1 MEFLPLALV
10 LASAVSH
17 GLWNYLAK
25 EGNDKEAFMLLLNVS
40 GLVLVTP
47 VFLLILPEI
56 YLPLEIVPFLL
67 VSGLAEIVYFLGLGK
82 AYDSGDLS
90 IVYPV
95 ARSSPVFV
103 TIAAAVF
110 LGETFSLTGLLGILV
125 IFIGVYVLHL
135 KGITRDDLVAPI
147 RYLLSGSSKY
157 AVIAALG
164 TTVYSITDKLG
175 VTTVDPLLY
184 SFWLGFSVTGMMII
198 VTIRRRGIQAI
209 RDEFSS
215 PIRITFAGVLMRGGY
230 MMVLYAMSLAQ
241 VSYILALRQISVVLG
256 ALMGVVF
263 LEESYGRVRIIGSLI
278 IFLGVFILGVMA

>member
-25 EGNDKEAFMLLLNVS
+25 EGKDKESFMLLLNLTS
-40 GLVLVTP
+40 LPLLLP

-56 YLPLEIVPFLL
+56 YLPLEILPYLL
-67 VSGLAEIVYFLGLGK
+67 VSGLAETVFFLGLGK
-82 AYDSGDLS
+82 AYESGDLS

-110 LGETFSLTGLLGILV
+110 LGETISMTGLLGILV
-125 IFIGVYVLHL
+125 IFIGVYILHL
-135 KGITRDDLVAPI
+135 KGMTREDLVAPV
-147 RYLLSGSSKY
+147 RYLMSGSSRY
-157 AVIAALG
+157 AVTAALG

-184 SFWLGFSVTGMMII
+184 SFWLGFSVTGMMTV
-198 VTIRRRGIQAI
+198 VTIRRKGFKAI

-215 PIRITFAGVLMRGGY
+215 PLKVSFAGLLMRSGY
-230 MMVLYAMSLAQ
+230 MLVLYAMSIAP

-256 ALMGVVF
+256 TLMGVAF
-263 LEESYGRVRIIGSLI
+263 LGESYGRVRIMGSVV
-278 IFLGVFILGVMA
+278 IFVGVFILGVMA

>member
-1 MEFLPLALV
+1 MEILPLALV

-25 EGNDKEAFMLLLNVS
+25 KGNDKEAFMLLLNVS
-40 GLVLVTP
+40 GLVLITP

-67 VSGLAEIVYFLGLGK
+67 ISGLAEIVYFLGLGK
-82 AYDSGDLS
+82 AYESGDLS

-103 TIAAAVF
+103 TIAAAIF
-110 LGETFSLTGLLGILV
+110 LGETFSLFGLLGILV

-147 RYLLSGSSKY
+147 RYLMSGSSKY

-175 VTTVDPLLY
+175 VTTIDPLLY

-278 IFLGVFILGVMA
+278 IFIGVFILGVMA

>member
-25 EGNDKEAFMLLLNVS
+25 EGNDKESFMLLLNLIS
-40 GLVLVTP
+40 LPLLIP
-47 VFLLILPEI
+47 VFLLVLPEI
-56 YLPLEIVPFLL
+56 YFPLEILPYLM
-67 VSGLAEIVYFLGLGK
+67 VSGLAEVVYFLGLGK
-82 AYDSGDLS
+82 AYESGDLS

-103 TIAAAVF
+103 TIAAAIF
-110 LGETFSLTGLLGILV
+110 LGETFSLMGLLGILV

-135 KGITRDDLVAPI
+135 KGTTRDDFIAPI
-147 RYLLSGSSKY
+147 NYLMSGSSRY

-175 VTTVDPLLY
+175 VTTVNPLLY
-184 SFWLGFSVTGMMII
+184 SFWLGFFVTGMMTV
-198 VTIRRRGIQAI
+198 VTVYRKGFKTI

-215 PIRITFAGVLMRGGY
+215 PIKVTVAGVLMRGGY

-256 ALMGVVF
+256 ALMGVIF
-263 LEESYGRVRIIGSLI
+263 LEESYGRVRIIGSVI
-278 IFLGVFILGVMA
+278 IFAGVFILGVMA

>member
-25 EGNDKEAFMLLLNVS
+25 EGNDKESFMLLLNVS
-40 GLVLVTP
+40 SLILFTPVLV
-47 VFLLILPEI
+47 LILPEI
-56 YLPLEIVPFLL
+56 YLPIEIVPYLL
-67 VSGLAEIVYFLGLGK
+67 VSSLAETVYFLGLGK
-82 AYDSGDLS
+82 AYESGDLS

-110 LGETFSLTGLLGILV
+110 LGETFSLMGLLGILV

-135 KGITRDDLVAPI
+135 KGMTRNDLVAPLN
-147 RYLLSGSSKY
+147 YLMSGSSRY

-175 VTTVDPLLY
+175 VTTVHPLLY

-198 VTIRRRGIQAI
+198 VTLKRRGFQAI
-209 RDEFSS
+209 KDEFSS
-215 PIRITFAGVLMRGGY
+215 PIRITFAGMLMRGGY

-241 VSYILALRQISVVLG
+241 VSYILALRQVSVVLG
-256 ALMGVVF
+256 ALMGVIF
-263 LEESYGRVRIIGSLI
+263 LGESYGRVRIIGSVI
-278 IFLGVFILGVMA
+278 IFIGVFILGVMT

>member
-25 EGNDKEAFMLLLNVS
+25 EGKDKESFMLLLNLTS
-40 GLVLVTP
+40 LPLLLP

-56 YLPLEIVPFLL
+56 YLPLEIVPYLL
-67 VSGLAEIVYFLGLGK
+67 VSGLAETVYFLGLGK
-82 AYDSGDLS
+82 AYESGDLS

-110 LGETFSLTGLLGILV
+110 LGETISLTGLLGILV
-125 IFIGVYVLHL
+125 IFIGVYILHL
-135 KGITRDDLVAPI
+135 KGITREDLVAPV
-147 RYLLSGSSKY
+147 RYLMSGSSRY
-157 AVIAALG
+157 AIIAALG

-184 SFWLGFSVTGMMII
+184 SFWLGFSVTGMMTI
-198 VTIRRRGIQAI
+198 VTVKRKGFKAI

-215 PIRITFAGVLMRGGY
+215 PLKVSFAGLLMRGGY
-230 MMVLYAMSLAQ
+230 MLVLYAMSIAP

-256 ALMGVVF
+256 ALMGVAF
-263 LEESYGRVRIIGSLI
+263 LGESYGRVRIMGSLV
-278 IFLGVFILGVMA
+278 IFIGVFILGVMA

>member
-25 EGNDKEAFMLLLNVS
+25 EGKDKESFMLLLNLTS
-40 GLVLVTP
+40 LPLLLP

-56 YLPLEIVPFLL
+56 YLPLEIVPYLL
-67 VSGLAEIVYFLGLGK
+67 VSGLAETVYFLGLSK
-82 AYDSGDLS
+82 AYESGDLS

-110 LGETFSLTGLLGILV
+110 LGETISMTGLLGILV
-125 IFIGVYVLHL
+125 IFIGVYILHL
-135 KGITRDDLVAPI
+135 KGITWEDLVAPV
-147 RYLLSGSSKY
+147 RYLMSGSSRY

-184 SFWLGFSVTGMMII
+184 SFWLGFSVTGMMTI
-198 VTIRRRGIQAI
+198 VTLRRKGFKAI

-215 PIRITFAGVLMRGGY
+215 PLKVSFAGLLMRGGY
-230 MMVLYAMSLAQ
+230 MLVLYAMSIAP

-256 ALMGVVF
+256 ALMGVAF
-263 LEESYGRVRIIGSLI
+263 LGENYGRVRIMGSAV
-278 IFLGVFILGVMA
+278 IFVGVFILGVMA

>member
-25 EGNDKEAFMLLLNVS
+25 EGKDKESFMLLLNLTS
-40 GLVLVTP
+40 LPLLLP

-56 YLPLEIVPFLL
+56 YLPLEILPYLL
-67 VSGLAEIVYFLGLGK
+67 VSGLAETVYFLGLGK
-82 AYDSGDLS
+82 AYESGDLS

-103 TIAAAVF
+103 TIAAVVF
-110 LGETFSLTGLLGILV
+110 LGETISMTGLLGILV
-125 IFIGVYVLHL
+125 IFIGVYILHL
-135 KGITRDDLVAPI
+135 KGMTREDLVAPV
-147 RYLLSGSSKY
+147 RYLMSGSSRY

-164 TTVYSITDKLG
+164 TTVYSITEKLG

-184 SFWLGFSVTGMMII
+184 SFWLGFSVTGMMTI
-198 VTIRRRGIQAI
+198 VTIRRKGFKAI

-215 PIRITFAGVLMRGGY
+215 PLKVSFAGLLMRGGY
-230 MMVLYAMSLAQ
+230 MLVLYAMSIAP

-256 ALMGVVF
+256 TLMGVAF
-263 LEESYGRVRIIGSLI
+263 LGESYGRVRIMGSVV
-278 IFLGVFILGVMA
+278 IFVGVFILGVMA

>member
-25 EGNDKEAFMLLLNVS
+25 EGNDKESFMLLLNVS
-40 GLVLVTP
+40 GLVLLTP
-47 VFLLILPEI
+47 FFLLILPEI
-56 YLPLEIVPFLL
+56 YLPLEILPYLL
-67 VSGLAEIVYFLGLGK
+67 VSGLAETVYFLGLGK
-82 AYDSGDLS
+82 AYESGDLS

-103 TIAAAVF
+103 TIAAAGF
-110 LGETFSLTGLLGILV
+110 LGETFSLMGLLGIMV

-135 KGITRDDLVAPI
+135 KGMTRADLVAPM
-147 RYLLSGSSKY
+147 RYLMSGSSKY

-209 RDEFSS
+209 KDEFSS
-215 PIRITFAGVLMRGGY
+215 PIRITFAGILMRGGY
-230 MMVLYAMSLAQ
+230 MMVLYAMSIAQ

-263 LEESYGRVRIIGSLI
+263 LGESYGRVRIIGSLI
-278 IFLGVFILGVMA
+278 IFIGVFILGVMA

>member
-1 MEFLPLALV
+1 MEFLPLVLV

-40 GLVLVTP
+40 GLVLFFP

-56 YLPLEIVPFLL
+56 YLPLEIVPYLL
-67 VSGLAEIVYFLGLGK
+67 VSGLAETVYFIGLGK
-82 AYDSGDLS
+82 AYESGDLS

-103 TIAAAVF
+103 TIAAAIF
-110 LGETFSLTGLLGILV
+110 LGETVSLTGLLGILV

-135 KGITRDDLVAPI
+135 KGMTRDDLVAPI
-147 RYLLSGSSKY
+147 RYLMSGSSKY

-175 VTTVDPLLY
+175 VTAVDPLLY

-198 VTIRRRGIQAI
+198 VTIRRKGIQAI
-209 RDEFSS
+209 RNEFSS
-215 PIRITFAGVLMRGGY
+215 PIRITFAGILMRGGY

-263 LEESYGRVRIIGSLI
+263 LGESYGRVRIIGSLI
-278 IFLGVFILGVMA
+278 IFTGVYILGVMA

>member
-25 EGNDKEAFMLLLNVS
+25 EGKDKESFMLLLNLTS
-40 GLVLVTP
+40 LPLLLP
-47 VFLLILPEI
+47 VFFLILPEI
-56 YLPLEIVPFLL
+56 YLPLVIVPYLL
-67 VSGLAEIVYFLGLGK
+67 VSGLAETVYFLGLGK
-82 AYDSGDLS
+82 AYESGDLS

-110 LGETFSLTGLLGILV
+110 LGETISMTGLLGIIV
-125 IFIGVYVLHL
+125 IFIGVYILHL
-135 KGITRDDLVAPI
+135 KGITREDLVAPV
-147 RYLLSGSSKY
+147 RYLMSGSSRY
-157 AVIAALG
+157 AIIAALG

-184 SFWLGFSVTGMMII
+184 SFWLGFSVTGMMTI
-198 VTIRRRGIQAI
+198 VTLRRKGFKAI

-215 PIRITFAGVLMRGGY
+215 PLKVSFAGLLMRGGY
-230 MMVLYAMSLAQ
+230 MLVLYAMSIAP

-256 ALMGVVF
+256 ALMGVAF
-263 LEESYGRVRIIGSLI
+263 LGESYGRVRIMGSFV
-278 IFLGVFILGVMA
+278 IFIGVFILGVMA

>member
-17 GLWNYLAK
+17 GLWNYMAK
-25 EGNDKEAFMLLLNVS
+25 EGKDKESFMLLLNLTS
-40 GLVLVTP
+40 LPLFLP
-47 VFLLILPEI
+47 VFLLVLPEI
-56 YLPLEIVPFLL
+56 YLPLEIVPYLL
-67 VSGLAEIVYFLGLGK
+67 VSGLAETVYFLGLGK
-82 AYDSGDLS
+82 AYESGDLS

-110 LGETFSLTGLLGILV
+110 LGETISMTGLLGILV
-125 IFIGVYVLHL
+125 IFIGVYILHL
-135 KGITRDDLVAPI
+135 KGMTREDLVAPV
-147 RYLLSGSSKY
+147 RYLMSGSSRY
-157 AVIAALG
+157 AIIAALG

-184 SFWLGFSVTGMMII
+184 SFWLGFSVTGMMTI
-198 VTIRRRGIQAI
+198 VTLKRKGFKAI

-215 PIRITFAGVLMRGGY
+215 PLRVSFAGLLMRGGY
-230 MMVLYAMSLAQ
+230 MLVLYAMSIAP

-256 ALMGVVF
+256 ALMGVAF
-263 LEESYGRVRIIGSLI
+263 LGESYGRVRIMGSVV
-278 IFLGVFILGVMA
+278 IFVGVFILGVMA

>member
-1 MEFLPLALV
+1 MEFLPLVLV

-40 GLVLVTP
+40 GLVLFFP

-56 YLPLEIVPFLL
+56 YLPLEIVPYLL
-67 VSGLAEIVYFLGLGK
+67 VSGLAETVYFIGLGK
-82 AYDSGDLS
+82 AYESGDLS

-103 TIAAAVF
+103 IIAAAIF
-110 LGETFSLTGLLGILV
+110 LGETVSLTGLLGILV

-135 KGITRDDLVAPI
+135 KGMTRDDLVAPI
-147 RYLLSGSSKY
+147 RYLMSGSSKY

-175 VTTVDPLLY
+175 VTAVDPLLY

-198 VTIRRRGIQAI
+198 VTIRRKGIQAI
-209 RDEFSS
+209 RNEFSS
-215 PIRITFAGVLMRGGY
+215 PIRITFAGILMRGGY

-256 ALMGVVF
+256 ALIGVVF
-263 LEESYGRVRIIGSLI
+263 LGESYGRVRIIGSLI
-278 IFLGVFILGVMA
+278 ILTGVYILGVMA

>member
-25 EGNDKEAFMLLLNVS
+25 EGKDKESFMLLLNLTS
-40 GLVLVTP
+40 LPLLIP
-47 VFLLILPEI
+47 VFLLILPDI
-56 YLPLEIVPFLL
+56 YLPLEIVPYLL
-67 VSGLAEIVYFLGLGK
+67 VSGLAETVYFLGLGK
-82 AYDSGDLS
+82 AYESGDLS

-103 TIAAAVF
+103 TIAAAIF
-110 LGETFSLTGLLGILV
+110 LGETISLTGLLGIMV
-125 IFIGVYVLHL
+125 IFIGVYILHL
-135 KGITRDDLVAPI
+135 KGITREDLVAPL
-147 RYLLSGSSKY
+147 RYLMSGSSKY
-157 AVIAALG
+157 AIIAALG

-184 SFWLGFSVTGMMII
+184 SFWLGFSVTGMMTI
-198 VTIRRRGIQAI
+198 VTLRRKGFKAI

-215 PIRITFAGVLMRGGY
+215 PLKVSFAGLLMRGGY
-230 MMVLYAMSLAQ
+230 MLVLYAMSIAP

-256 ALMGVVF
+256 ALMGVAF
-263 LEESYGRVRIIGSLI
+263 LGESYGRVRIMGSLV
-278 IFLGVFILGVMA
+278 IFIGVFILGVMA

>member
-25 EGNDKEAFMLLLNVS
+25 EGKDKESFMLLLNLTS
-40 GLVLVTP
+40 LPLLLP
-47 VFLLILPEI
+47 VFLLILPET
-56 YLPLEIVPFLL
+56 YLL
-67 VSGLAEIVYFLGLGK
+67 VSGLAETVYFLGLGK
-82 AYDSGDLS
+82 AYESGDLS

-103 TIAAAVF
+103 TIAAVVF
-110 LGETFSLTGLLGILV
+110 LGETISMTGLLGILV
-125 IFIGVYVLHL
+125 IFIGVYILHL
-135 KGITRDDLVAPI
+135 KGMTREDLVAPV
-147 RYLLSGSSKY
+147 RYLMSGSSRY

-184 SFWLGFSVTGMMII
+184 SFWLGFSVTGMMTI
-198 VTIRRRGIQAI
+198 VTIRRKGFKAI

-215 PIRITFAGVLMRGGY
+215 PLKVSFAGLLMRGGY
-230 MMVLYAMSLAQ
+230 MLVLYAMSIAP

-256 ALMGVVF
+256 ALMGVAF
-263 LEESYGRVRIIGSLI
+263 LGESYGRVRIMGSVV
-278 IFLGVFILGVMA
+278 IFVGVFILGVMA

>member
-1 MEFLPLALV
+1 MEILPLALV

-25 EGNDKEAFMLLLNVS
+25 KGNDKEAFMLLLNVS
-40 GLVLVTP
+40 GLVLITP

-67 VSGLAEIVYFLGLGK
+67 ISGLAEIVYFLGLGK
-82 AYDSGDLS
+82 AYESGDLS

-103 TIAAAVF
+103 TIAAAIF

-147 RYLLSGSSKY
+147 RYLTSGSSKY

-278 IFLGVFILGVMA
+278 IFIGVFIVGVMA

>member
-1 MEFLPLALV
+1 
-10 LASAVSH
+10 
-17 GLWNYLAK
+17 LAK
-25 EGNDKEAFMLLLNVS
+25 EGNDKESFMLLLNVS
-40 GLVLVTP
+40 SLILLIP
-47 VFLLILPEI
+47 VFILKLPEI
-56 YLPLEIVPFLL
+56 YLPLEIVPYLL
-67 VSGLAEIVYFLGLGK
+67 VSGIAETVYFLGLGK
-82 AYDSGDLS
+82 AYESGDLS

-103 TIAAAVF
+103 TIAAAIF
-110 LGETFSLTGLLGILV
+110 LGEKLSLIGLLGILI

-135 KGITRDDLVAPI
+135 KGLTQDDLVAPI
-147 RYLLSGSSKY
+147 TYLMSGSSRY

-198 VTIRRRGIQAI
+198 VTLKRRGLQAI

-215 PIRITFAGVLMRGGY
+215 SFRITFAGLLMRGGY

-263 LEESYGRVRIIGSLI
+263 LRESYGKVRIIGSLLI
-278 IFLGVFILGVMA
+278 LIGVFILGVMA

>member
-25 EGNDKEAFMLLLNVS
+25 EGKDKESFMLLLNLTS
-40 GLVLVTP
+40 LPLLIP

-56 YLPLEIVPFLL
+56 YLPLEIVPYLL
-67 VSGLAEIVYFLGLGK
+67 VSGLAETVYFLGLGK
-82 AYDSGDLS
+82 AYESGDLS

-110 LGETFSLTGLLGILV
+110 LGETISMTGLLGIMV
-125 IFIGVYVLHL
+125 IFVGVYILHL
-135 KGITRDDLVAPI
+135 KGMTREDLVAPV
-147 RYLLSGSSKY
+147 RYLMSGSSRY
-157 AVIAALG
+157 AIIAALG

-175 VTTVDPLLY
+175 VTTVDPMLY
-184 SFWLGFSVTGMMII
+184 SFWLGFSVTGMMTI
-198 VTIRRRGIQAI
+198 VTLKRKGVKAI

-215 PIRITFAGVLMRGGY
+215 PLKVSFAGLLMRGGY
-230 MMVLYAMSLAQ
+230 MLVLYAMSIAP

-256 ALMGVVF
+256 ALLGVVF
-263 LEESYGRVRIIGSLI
+263 LGESYGRVRIMGSLV
-278 IFLGVFILGVMA
+278 IFIGVFILGVMA

>member
-1 MEFLPLALV
+1 MEFLPLVLV

-40 GLVLVTP
+40 GLVLFFP

-56 YLPLEIVPFLL
+56 YLPLEIVPYLL
-67 VSGLAEIVYFLGLGK
+67 VSGLAETVYFIGLGK
-82 AYDSGDLS
+82 AYESGDLS

-103 TIAAAVF
+103 IIAAAIF
-110 LGETFSLTGLLGILV
+110 LGETVSLTGLLGILV

-135 KGITRDDLVAPI
+135 KGMTRDDLVAPI
-147 RYLLSGSSKY
+147 RYLMSGSSKY

-175 VTTVDPLLY
+175 VTAVDPLLY

-198 VTIRRRGIQAI
+198 VTIRRKGIQAI
-209 RDEFSS
+209 RNEFSS
-215 PIRITFAGVLMRGGY
+215 PIRITFAGILMRGGY
-230 MMVLYAMSLAQ
+230 MMVLYAISLAQ

-263 LEESYGRVRIIGSLI
+263 LGESYGRVRIIGSLI
-278 IFLGVFILGVMA
+278 IFTGVYILGVMA

>member
-10 LASAVSH
+10 LSSAVSH

-25 EGNDKEAFMLLLNVS
+25 EGNDKESFMLLLNLIS
-40 GLVLVTP
+40 LPLLIP

-56 YLPLEIVPFLL
+56 YLPLEIVPYLL
-67 VSGLAEIVYFLGLGK
+67 VSGLAETVYFLGLGK
-82 AYDSGDLS
+82 AYESGDLS

-103 TIAAAVF
+103 TIAAAIF
-110 LGETFSLTGLLGILV
+110 LGETISLTGLLGILV

-135 KGITRDDLVAPI
+135 KGMTRDDLVAPI
-147 RYLLSGSSKY
+147 RYLMSGSSRY
-157 AVIAALG
+157 AMIAALG

-198 VTIRRRGIQAI
+198 VTIRRKGIQAI
-209 RDEFSS
+209 KDEFSS
-215 PIRITFAGVLMRGGY
+215 PIRITFAGLLMRGGY
-230 MMVLYAMSLAQ
+230 MMVLYAMSLVQ

-278 IFLGVFILGVMA
+278 IFTGVFILGVMA

>member
-25 EGNDKEAFMLLLNVS
+25 EGKDKESFMLLLNLTS
-40 GLVLVTP
+40 LPLLLP
-47 VFLLILPEI
+47 VFFLILPEI
-56 YLPLEIVPFLL
+56 YLPLEIVPYLL
-67 VSGLAEIVYFLGLGK
+67 VSGLAETVYFLGLGK
-82 AYDSGDLS
+82 AYESGDLS

-110 LGETFSLTGLLGILV
+110 LGETISMTGLLGIMV
-125 IFIGVYVLHL
+125 IFIGVYILHL
-135 KGITRDDLVAPI
+135 KGITREDLVAPV
-147 RYLLSGSSKY
+147 RYLMSGSSRY
-157 AVIAALG
+157 AIIAALG

-184 SFWLGFSVTGMMII
+184 SFWLGFSVTGMMTI
-198 VTIRRRGIQAI
+198 VTLKRKGFKAI

-215 PIRITFAGVLMRGGY
+215 PLKVSFAGLLMRGGY
-230 MMVLYAMSLAQ
+230 MLVLYAMSIAP

-256 ALMGVVF
+256 ALLGVVF
-263 LEESYGRVRIIGSLI
+263 LGESYGRVRIMGSLV
-278 IFLGVFILGVMA
+278 IFIGVFILGVMA